1 MLNATFSTMVDAYID
16 RFILAALHGFN
27 ASMKIKLFEKYDSGA
42 QAGKPNP
49 LFFTLIGLLS
59 GKELI
64 GKKSEDFG
72 AKSIDLSQTVN
83 DMEKAQI
90 LCARIDFDIENCF
103 MSFAKQAHSNFRV
116 QQNVI
121 QTKRA

>member
-1 MLNATFSTMVDAYID
+1 MVDAYID

-27 ASMKIKLFEKYDSGA
+27 TSMKLKPFEKYDSGV

-49 LFFTLIGLLS
+49 VFFTLTGLLT
-59 GKELI
+59 GKELV

-72 AKSIDLSQTVN
+72 AKTIDLVQTVN

-90 LCARIDFDIENCF
+90 LCNRIEFDIENCF

-116 QQNVI
+116 QQNI
-121 QTKRA
+121 I